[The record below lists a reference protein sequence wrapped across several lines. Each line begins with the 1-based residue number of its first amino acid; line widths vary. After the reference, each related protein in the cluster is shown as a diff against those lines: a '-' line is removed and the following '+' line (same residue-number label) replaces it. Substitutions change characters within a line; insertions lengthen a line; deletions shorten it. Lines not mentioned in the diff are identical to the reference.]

1 MISQMVD
8 QILLQEGQE
17 VGYSS
22 GDDDDLSGDEVKT
35 PIFTIKRGENAVE
48 ESKDGDGMMEDDDE
62 GDNSDEEAE
71 LFV

>member
-1 MISQMVD
+1 MVD
-8 QILLQEGQE
+8 QILLEEGQE

-22 GDDDDLSGDEVKT
+22 GDDDLSGDEVKT
-35 PIFTIKRGENAVE
+35 PIFTIKRGENTE

-62 GDNSDEEAE
+62 ADNSEEEAE

>member
-1 MISQMVD
+1 MVD
-8 QILLQEGQE
+8 QILLEEGQE

-22 GDDDDLSGDEVKT
+22 GDDDLSGDEVKT
-35 PIFTIKRGENAVE
+35 PIFTIKRGENAE
-48 ESKDGDGMMEDDDE
+48 ESKDGDGVMEDDDE

>member
-1 MISQMVD
+1 MVD
-8 QILLQEGQE
+8 QILLEEGQE

-22 GDDDDLSGDEVKT
+22 GDDDLSGDEVKT
-35 PIFTIKRGENAVE
+35 PIFTIKRGENAE

-62 GDNSDEEAE
+62 GDNSEDEAE

>member
-1 MISQMVD
+1 MVD
-8 QILLQEGQE
+8 QILLEEGQE

-22 GDDDDLSGDEVKT
+22 GDDDLSGDEVKT

-48 ESKDGDGMMEDDDE
+48 ETKDGDGMMEDDDE

>member
-1 MISQMVD
+1 MVD
-8 QILLQEGQE
+8 QILLEEGQE

-22 GDDDDLSGDEVKT
+22 GDDDLSGDEVKT
-35 PIFTIKRGENAVE
+35 PIFTIKRGENAE

-62 GDNSDEEAE
+62 ADNSEEEAE

>member
-8 QILLQEGQE
+8 QILLEEGQE

-22 GDDDDLSGDEVKT
+22 GDDDLSGDEVKT
-35 PIFTIKRGENAVE
+35 PIFTIKRGDNAE
-48 ESKDGDGMMEDDDE
+48 ETKDEDGMMDDDDDGE
-62 GDNSDEEAE
+62 NSDEEAE

>member
-1 MISQMVD
+1 MVD
-8 QILLQEGQE
+8 QILLEEGQE

-22 GDDDDLSGDEVKT
+22 GDDDLSGDEVKT
-35 PIFTIKRGENAVE
+35 PIFTIKRGENAE

-62 GDNSDEEAE
+62 GENSEEEAE

>member
-1 MISQMVD
+1 MVD
-8 QILLQEGQE
+8 QILLEEGQE

-22 GDDDDLSGDEVKT
+22 GDDDLSGDEVKT
-35 PIFTIKRGENAVE
+35 PIFTIKRGENAE

-62 GDNSDEEAE
+62 GDNSEEEAE

>member
-48 ESKDGDGMMEDDDE
+48 ESKDGDGMMDDDDE

>member
-1 MISQMVD
+1 MVD
-8 QILLQEGQE
+8 QILLEEGQE

-22 GDDDDLSGDEVKT
+22 GDDDLSGDEVKT
-35 PIFTIKRGENAVE
+35 PIFTIKRGENATE
-48 ESKDGDGMMEDDDE
+48 ETKDGDGMMEDDDD